1 MSVMRV
7 KMTLK
12 IMMLLWGVDE
22 RLGGAIEK
30 DVVDGMVG
38 DIVDGMVG
46 DVVDGVIG
54 VLMSIV
60 HWVAMGRRHG
70 LCFYEHRI

>member
-22 RLGGAIEK
+22 RLGGAIEE
-30 DVVDGMVG
+30 DVVDGMVR
-38 DIVDGMVG
+38 
-46 DVVDGVIG
+46 DVMDGVIG